1 MNYSEKVEWLRRYRA
16 ALKKEKLL
24 RDELQALRERAAG
37 CGKAFDGVPGAASD
51 GQSLPRA
58 VESILKAQQE
68 LECQINVC
76 GAIRREVV
84 AAIGTVQNA
93 KDQDILRRRYL
104 LGHTYEQI
112 AEDVFFD
119 ERHVRRRHKAA
130 VQALRLEGVP

>member
-1 MNYSEKVEWLRRYRA
+1 MNYSEKVEWLSRYRA

-24 RDELQALRERAAG
+24 RDELQVLRERSIG
-37 CGKAFDGVPGAASD
+37 CGQALNGMPRAASD

-84 AAIGTVQNA
+84 AAIETVPDDR
-93 KDQDILRRRYL
+93 DQEILRRRYL
-104 LGHTYEQI
+104 LGEKWYQI
-112 AEDVFFD
+112 GMELPMN
-119 ERHVRRRHKAA
+119 ERGVRKRARRAIEYM
-130 VQALRLEGVP
+130 QMG

>member
-24 RDELQALRERAAG
+24 RDELQALWERSIG
-37 CGKAFDGVPGAASD
+37 CGQALNGMPRAASD

-84 AAIGTVQNA
+84 AAIETVPDDR
-93 KDQDILRRRYL
+93 DQEILRRRYL
-104 LGHTYEQI
+104 LGEKWYQI
-112 AEDVFFD
+112 GMELPMN
-119 ERHVRRRHKAA
+119 ERGVRKRARRA
-130 VQALRLEGVP
+130 VEYMQMG

>member
-24 RDELQALRERAAG
+24 RDELLALRERAAG

-130 VQALRLEGVP
+130 VQALRLEGVS

>member
-1 MNYSEKVEWLRRYRA
+1 MNYSEKVEWLSRYRA

-58 VESILKAQQE
+58 VESIIKAQQE
-68 LECQINVC
+68 LECQINGC

-84 AAIGTVQNA
+84 AAIETVPDDR
-93 KDQDILRRRYL
+93 DQEILRRRYL
-104 LGHTYEQI
+104 LGEKWYQI
-112 AEDVFFD
+112 GMELPMN
-119 ERHVRRRHKAA
+119 ERGVRKRARRAIEYM
-130 VQALRLEGVP
+130 QMG

>member
-1 MNYSEKVEWLRRYRA
+1 MNYSEKVEWLSRYRA

-130 VQALRLEGVP
+130 VQALRLEGVS

>member
-1 MNYSEKVEWLRRYRA
+1 MNYSEKVEWLSRYRA

-58 VESILKAQQE
+58 VESIIKAQQE

>member
-1 MNYSEKVEWLRRYRA
+1 MNYSEKVEWLSRYRA

-24 RDELQALRERAAG
+24 RDELQALRERSIG
-37 CGKAFDGVPGAASD
+37 CGQALNGMPRAASD

-84 AAIGTVQNA
+84 AAIETVPDDR
-93 KDQDILRRRYL
+93 DQEILRRRYL
-104 LGHTYEQI
+104 LGEKWYQI
-112 AEDVFFD
+112 GMELPMN
-119 ERHVRRRHKAA
+119 ERGVRKRARRAIEYM
-130 VQALRLEGVP
+130 QIG

>member
-24 RDELQALRERAAG
+24 RDELQALWERSIG
-37 CGKAFDGVPGAASD
+37 CGQALNGMPRAASD

-84 AAIGTVQNA
+84 AAIETVPDNR
-93 KDQDILRRRYL
+93 DQEILRRRYL
-104 LGHTYEQI
+104 LGEKWYQI
-112 AEDVFFD
+112 GMKLPMN
-119 ERHVRRRHKAA
+119 ERGVRKRARRAIEYM
-130 VQALRLEGVP
+130 QMG

>member
-1 MNYSEKVEWLRRYRA
+1 MNYSEKVEWLSRYRA

-51 GQSLPRA
+51 GQSLPRS

-93 KDQDILRRRYL
+93 KAQDILRRRYL

>member
-24 RDELQALRERAAG
+24 RDELQALRERSIG
-37 CGKAFDGVPGAASD
+37 CGQALNGMPRAASD

-84 AAIGTVQNA
+84 AAIETVPDDR
-93 KDQDILRRRYL
+93 DQEILRRRYL
-104 LGHTYEQI
+104 LGEKWYQI
-112 AEDVFFD
+112 GMELPMN
-119 ERHVRRRHKAA
+119 ERGVRKRARRAIEYM
-130 VQALRLEGVP
+130 QMG

>member
-24 RDELQALRERAAG
+24 RDELQALWERSIG
-37 CGKAFDGVPGAASD
+37 CGQALNGMPRAASD

-84 AAIGTVQNA
+84 AAIETVPDDR
-93 KDQDILRRRYL
+93 DQEILRRRYL
-104 LGHTYEQI
+104 LGEKWYQI
-112 AEDVFFD
+112 GMELPMN
-119 ERHVRRRHKAA
+119 ERGVRKRARRA
-130 VQALRLEGVP
+130 VEKLNI